1 MIIQP
6 LIPAN
11 GAAVDGDV
19 VGAEVVLVRLA
30 PAQEIEPALPLVDRL
45 LQRQRLGEQA
55 DGEGGGGRGGAAVV
69 EEGLPILVEAE
80 DAGGADT
87 AEGEEDELQPSLRH
101 QGGDDRPEEPLH
113 LLRHERGLVRAA
125 YPVRAQEIV
134 QGALDGDRLADS
146 LQDYGTALGELAQ
159 LAAQLVPV
167 LPVKRRQVLVPGRG
181 QLQLRAD
188 VLSLDAYAQ
197 AEAGR
202 RRLERAQGRRAF
214 GHRPQHQLL
223 PGLLAKAA
231 EHSRD
236 DRLLFAGGG
245 DEVHIDRKSTSL

>member
-6 LIPAN
+6 SIPAD
-11 GAAVDGDV
+11 GAAVDGDI
-19 VGAEVVLVRLA
+19 VGTEVVLVRLA

-45 LQRQRLGEQA
+45 LQRQRLGEQP
-55 DGEGGGGRGGAAVV
+55 DGEVGVGRVVAAVV
-69 EEGLPILVEAE
+69 EERLAILVEAE
-80 DAGGADT
+80 DAGRPDA
-87 AEGEEDELQPSLRH
+87 AQGEEDKLQPSLRH
-101 QGGDDRPEEPLH
+101 QGGDDRPEKPLH

-125 YPVRAQEIV
+125 YSVQAQEIV
-134 QGALDGDRLADS
+134 QRALDGDRLADS
-146 LQDYGTALGELAQ
+146 LQDYVAALGELPQ
-159 LAAQLVPV
+159 LAAQLVAV
-167 LPVKRRQVLVPGRG
+167 LLVQRRQVLVPGRG

-214 GHRPQHQLL
+214 GHRPQHELL
-223 PGLLAKAA
+223 PRLLAKAA

>member
-6 LIPAN
+6 SIPAN

-55 DGEGGGGRGGAAVV
+55 DGEVRVGGVVAAVI
-69 EEGLPILVEAE
+69 EERLSILVEAE

-101 QGGDDRPEEPLH
+101 QSGDDRPEEPLH
-113 LLRHERGLVRAA
+113 LLRHERGLVRTA
-125 YPVRAQEIV
+125 YPVQAQEIV
-134 QGALDGDRLADS
+134 QGTLNGDRLANS
-146 LQDYGTALGELAQ
+146 LQDYGAALGELPQ

-167 LPVKRRQVLVPGRG
+167 LLVQR
-181 QLQLRAD
+181 
-188 VLSLDAYAQ
+188 
-197 AEAGR
+197 
-202 RRLERAQGRRAF
+202 
-214 GHRPQHQLL
+214 
-223 PGLLAKAA
+223 
-231 EHSRD
+231 
-236 DRLLFAGGG
+236 
-245 DEVHIDRKSTSL
+245 